1 MPNSV
6 TVCNTMVDV
15 VKRRQQREDI
25 LDRSSEIY
33 NLDGDECDEEADS
46 LCPLVDL
53 FVSESGTRIFKAF
66 TPLSRDEFEAIWDK
80 VGVKVIV
87 DWSSGRGPR
96 CKTTPKDA
104 FNCIVY
110 LPFAYKM
117 GQSWGFIWNDSAHS
131 TEGLL

>member
-1 MPNSV
+1 MPNSA
-6 TVCNTMVDV
+6 TVRNAMADV

-46 LCPLVDL
+46 LCHLDDL
-53 FVSESGTRIFKAF
+53 FVSDSGIRIFKAF
-66 TPLSRDEFEAIWDK
+66 TPLSKDEFEAIWDK

-87 DWSSGRGPR
+87 DRSSDRGPC

-104 FNCIVY
+104 FLLYCLFAIY
-110 LPFAYKM
+110 LQM
-117 GQSWGFIWNDSAHS
+117 GQSWGFIWNDSANS

>member
-1 MPNSV
+1 MPNSA
-6 TVCNTMVDV
+6 TVRNAMADV
-15 VKRRQQREDI
+15 VQRRQQREDI
-25 LDRSSEIY
+25 LDRSSKIY

-80 VGVKVIV
+80 VGVKVIA

-104 FNCIVY
+104 FLLHCM
-110 LPFAYKM
+110 FAICLQNGTIM
-117 GQSWGFIWNDSAHS
+117 GFHL
-131 TEGLL
+131 E